1 MNKWLL
7 RFNTREQLSLLIMSA
22 AVVLY
27 VLFAWVWSP
36 LDSARDD
43 MALRNQSTVELLQ
56 RVDAMVSEVQA
67 LKAAGGGNIRQR
79 NLTSLINQTTRSQN
93 LSVTRLQPNSRG
105 DIQVRMEGAPFDD
118 VMKWLHVIELRER
131 LVIQELS
138 LTKAGG
144 SGLINLTVR
153 LSQAS

>member
-22 AVVLY
+22 AIALY
-27 VLFAWVWSP
+27 VLFAWVWAP

-56 RVDAMVSEVQA
+56 RVDEMVSEVQA
-67 LKAAGGGNIRQR
+67 LKAADGGTARQR

-105 DIQVRMEGAPFDD
+105 DIQVRMEGAVFDD
-118 VMKWLHVIELRER
+118 VMTWLHVIEQRER

-153 LSQAS
+153 LSQGG

>member
-22 AVVLY
+22 AVALY
-27 VLFAWVWSP
+27 VLFAWVWAP

-67 LKAAGGGNIRQR
+67 LKAAGGGKARQR

-118 VMKWLHVIELRER
+118 VMTWLHVIELRER

-153 LSQAS
+153 LSQGS

>member
-7 RFNTREQLSLLIMSA
+7 RFNTREQLSLLVMSA
-22 AVVLY
+22 AVALY
-27 VLFAWVWSP
+27 VLFAWVWTP

-56 RVDAMVSEVQA
+56 RVDAMVSEVRA
-67 LKAAGGGNIRQR
+67 LKAAGGGNTRQR
-79 NLTSLINQTTRSQN
+79 NLTSLINQTTRSHN

-118 VMKWLHVIELRER
+118 VMTWLHVIELRER

-153 LSQAS
+153 LSQGS

>member
-22 AVVLY
+22 AVALY
-27 VLFAWVWSP
+27 VVFAWVWAP

-43 MALRNQSTVELLQ
+43 LALRNQSTVELLQ

-67 LKAAGGGNIRQR
+67 LKAAGGGTARQR

-93 LSVTRLQPNSRG
+93 LSVTRLQPTSRG
-105 DIQVRMEGAPFDD
+105 DIQVRMEGAVFDD
-118 VMKWLHVIELRER
+118 VMTWLHVMEQLER

-153 LSQAS
+153 LSQGG

>member
-67 LKAAGGGNIRQR
+67 LKAAGGGNTRQR

-138 LTKAGG
+138 LTKTGG